1 MASNIKICVNLRWS
15 KANNFI
21 IWCGKNVIM
30 DTIQKAEAFVRNL
43 LKDKLSA
50 VYSYHNLEHTLR
62 VVRAASEIAKSENLT
77 ENQYMA
83 VMLAAWFHDTGY
95 IEGAENHEHRS
106 AAFFRDFAVSE
117 NINTESAALAESLI
131 LVTEYTKTPSNNLEY
146 IIRDADTAHFATSEF
161 QSVSDSLR
169 KEWDNEGKTYN
180 DLAWLEGNLMMLTQ
194 KHQYY
199 SEYAKKH
206 WDEKKIENIENI
218 RKKIKQLKA
227 TNMDNTDEPDKKT
240 RAESEL
246 TGGKKKKERT
256 ERGVE
261 TMFKTTSQNHTQL
274 SQIADSKANILL
286 SVNAI
291 IISISLST
299 LIPKLDSPTNAHL
312 VLPTFIL
319 LMFSVASIIFAILS
333 TRPKVTSGSFTR
345 DDIEKRK
352 ANLLFF
358 GNFHKMPYEEYE
370 WAMNEVMKDPEYLYN
385 SMIKDLYY
393 LGLVLNRKYKLLRIT
408 YNIFMAGIIISCIAF
423 VIAFQSIR

>member
-1 MASNIKICVNLRWS
+1 
-15 KANNFI
+15 
-21 IWCGKNVIM
+21 M

-43 LKDKLSA
+43 FKDKLSA
-50 VYSYHNLEHTLR
+50 TYSYHNLEHTLR
-62 VVRAASEIAKSENLT
+62 VVKACAEISASENLT
-77 ENQYMA
+77 QNQQTA
-83 VMLAAWFHDTGY
+83 VLLAAWFHDTGY
-95 IEGAENHEHRS
+95 ISGAENHEHRS
-106 AAFFRDFAVSE
+106 AAFFRDFASAE
-117 NINTESAALAESLI
+117 NINTETAALAENLI
-131 LVTEYTKTPSNNLEY
+131 LITEYVKTPTNHLEY
-146 IIRDADTAHFATSEF
+146 IIRDADTAHFGTVDF
-161 QSVSDSLR
+161 IDISDSLR
-169 KEWDNEGKTYN
+169 QEWESEGKTYS

-199 SEYAKKH
+199 SEYAKQNWQQQKN
-206 WDEKKIENIENI
+206 ENIEKV
-218 RKKIKQLKA
+218 RTTIKQLKA
-227 TNMDNTDEPDKKT
+227 NMTDEHT
-240 RAESEL
+240 E
-246 TGGKKKKERT
+246 TGKKKKKERT

-261 TMFKTTSQNHTQL
+261 TMFKTTSQNHTLL

-312 VLPTFIL
+312 IIPTFIL
-319 LMFSVASIIFAILS
+319 LVFSVVSIIFAILS

-345 DDIEKRK
+345 EDIAQRK

-393 LGLVLNRKYKLLRIT
+393 LGLVLKRKYTLLRIT
-408 YNIFMAGIIISCIAF
+408 YNIFMVGIVLSFLAF
-423 VIAFQSIR
+423 VVAFMSIR